1 MERVKNRDGTS
12 QRLTTPP
19 SADVPSASP
28 ERGQHDERTS
38 PRLTTPPSADVP
50 SASPERART
59 RDEAIAFGKAKVA
72 KVVQLLGA
80 VLAKRGRRRN
90 GAGASVYVHQLMT
103 RKPRVCAPSD
113 TLQQAAAI
121 MWDTDCGC
129 VPVVDGQS
137 RPIAMITDRDICMGA
152 YTQGRSLPELPVSSA
167 ASRKIVSLQEGEPVE
182 AAEALMQK
190 HRIRRLCIVG
200 ADGRLVGILSMGDLA
215 RHAKLDSQGRR
226 ISGSPA
232 SWSDKDG
239 AVDAASV
246 ARTLAAISTPTVRQ
260 PPRLES

>member
-1 MERVKNRDGTS
+1 MNLFGTRGSRARMEQIRNRDGS
-12 QRLTTPP
+12 
-19 SADVPSASP
+19 S
-28 ERGQHDERTS
+28 
-38 PRLTTPPSADVP
+38 
-50 SASPERART
+50 RT
-59 RDEAIAFGKAKVA
+59 RDEAIALGKAKVA
-72 KVVQLLGA
+72 KVVQLIGT
-80 VLAKRGRRRN
+80 VLTRRGRRHN
-90 GAGASVYVHQLMT
+90 GAGAMAYVHQWMT

-167 ASRKIVSLQEGEPVE
+167 ASRKIVSLRESEPVE

-190 HRIRRLCIVG
+190 HRIRRLCVVD

-215 RHAKLDSQGRR
+215 RRAGLD
-226 ISGSPA
+226 
-232 SWSDKDG
+232 DH
-239 AVDAASV
+239 AASI
-246 ARTLAAISTPTVRQ
+246 ARTLAAISVPTPR
-260 PPRLES
+260 PAPRLES

>member
-1 MERVKNRDGTS
+1 MKRVKNRDGTS
-12 QRLTTPP
+12 RRLTPPP

-28 ERGQHDERTS
+28 AHG
-38 PRLTTPPSADVP
+38 
-50 SASPERART
+50 RA

-80 VLAKRGRRRN
+80 VLAKRAQRRN

-167 ASRKIVSLQEGEPVE
+167 ASRKIVTLQEGEPVE

-200 ADGRLVGILSMGDLA
+200 AEGRLVGILSMSDLA
-215 RHAKLDSQGRR
+215 RHARLDSQGRR
-226 ISGSPA
+226 VSGSPA
-232 SWSDKDG
+232 WSTKDG

-246 ARTLAAISTPTVRQ
+246 ARTLAAISTPTIRQ